1 MLHQSF
7 ANYGGS
13 NWHRY
18 LCYYNYVNDGGESV
32 HGCQKAFLS
41 IHDVSHGHV
50 DQVLRGVKIE
60 RWYSKD

>member
-1 MLHQSF
+1 ML
-7 ANYGGS
+7 
-13 NWHRY
+13 
-18 LCYYNYVNDGGESV
+18 LNYVNDGGESV

-50 DQVLRGVKIE
+50 DQVLRGAKIE